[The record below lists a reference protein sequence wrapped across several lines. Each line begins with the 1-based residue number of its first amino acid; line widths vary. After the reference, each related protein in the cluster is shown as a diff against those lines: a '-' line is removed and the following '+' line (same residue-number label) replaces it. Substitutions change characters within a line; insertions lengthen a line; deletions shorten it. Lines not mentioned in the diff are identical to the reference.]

1 MKPQI
6 NLSRSTAG
14 RMWIVSLAA
23 FLAIVQSSITD
34 SFSSLLIAA
43 TTAIAA
49 LLTEF
54 VIYFRT
60 EKAGMIKDGSSIA
73 AALVLTLLLPNHIN
87 PVYAAVGTIFAM
99 TVIKYSFGGLG
110 SNWVNPAVGG
120 WLFIRFSWP
129 DVFGRAL
136 ESGAGPATGGA
147 VDARVGSFLNNTV
160 FSLTSSVL
168 PGWYIDL
175 FGSTAASIIA
185 DRGILALLIGTI
197 LITATQVNRAWI
209 PAVFLGVYG
218 ILVRLFGAMPTGGAF
233 GQGDILTAF
242 FTGGTLAAAF
252 FLVAEPVTG
261 PKSNRG
267 SLIAALAAGIF
278 TYIFRYQGS
287 EAYGAFFAV
296 ALLNALVPII
306 RSIESRVFYTRRE
319 GAQ

>member
-1 MKPQI
+1 
-6 NLSRSTAG
+6 
-14 RMWIVSLAA
+14 MWIVSLAV

-34 SFSSLLIAA
+34 SFSSLIIAA
-43 TTAIAA
+43 TTVIAA

-73 AALVLTLLLPNHIN
+73 SALVLALLLPNHIN
-87 PVYAAVGTIFAM
+87 PVYAAIGTIFAM
-99 TVIKYSFGGLG
+99 AVIKYSFGGLG

-136 ESGAGPATGGA
+136 ESAPGIPATGGA
-147 VDARVGSFLNNTV
+147 VDTFVGSFLNKTI
-160 FSLTSSVL
+160 FSLTGSVL
-168 PGWYIDL
+168 PSGYIDL

-197 LITATQVNRAWI
+197 LITASHVSRVWI
-209 PAVFLGVYG
+209 PAVFLGIYG

-242 FTGGTLAAAF
+242 FTGGTLVAAF
-252 FLVAEPVTG
+252 FLLSEPVTG

-267 SLIAALAAGIF
+267 SLIVALAAGIF
-278 TYIFRYQGS
+278 TFIFRYQGS

-296 ALLNALVPII
+296 ALLNALVPIV
-306 RSIESRVFYTRRE
+306 RGIESRVFYTRQE
-319 GAQ
+319 GVQ